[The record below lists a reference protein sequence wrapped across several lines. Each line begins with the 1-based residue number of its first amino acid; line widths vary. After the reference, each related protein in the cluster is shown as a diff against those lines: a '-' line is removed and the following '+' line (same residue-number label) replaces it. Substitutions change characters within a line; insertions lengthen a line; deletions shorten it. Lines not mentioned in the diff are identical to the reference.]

1 MDRLRNKQVKK
12 VKLAAIAKNEAAYL
26 CEWIFHHL
34 YFGFDR
40 IEIHYNGCTDNTEEL
55 ATLVSEYP
63 VSFVCADGIFRQSTG
78 SPQIAVYQK
87 VLRKSRQEGYDAVL
101 FLDIDEFWTPVDL
114 TSTIKEIIGS
124 ITFFDTLSFQWKN
137 KQEQQESFAPAIQ
150 QQISVQHAP
159 QIKTLYK
166 TYLKPKEMNAH
177 GTLED
182 GLVHRFENGEVTQF
196 TNEQK
201 SRVSI
206 SHNPSN
212 AFILHRKERSEI
224 EYIASLMRGRP
235 IKTKNENI
243 ILKDN
248 RRGFSSDIEAC
259 TYSFSSPS
267 FKNYREFL
275 LSKQSIELNAFQKL
289 AREHVSKSYQSVFKL
304 IENPT
309 LEQKR
314 LFKKLL
320 QGVRDENV
328 KGIMAKW

>member
-1 MDRLRNKQVKK
+1 MARLRNKQVEK

-40 IEIHYNGCTDNTEEL
+40 IEIHYNGCTDNTQEL
-55 ATLVSEYP
+55 APLMREYP
-63 VSFVCADGIFRQSTG
+63 VSFVCADSIFGQSSG

-114 TSTIKEIIGS
+114 TSSIKEIIDGIS
-124 ITFFDTLSFQWKN
+124 FFDTLSFQWKN
-137 KQEQQESFAPAIQ
+137 KQEQQEMFAPAMQ

-177 GTLED
+177 CMLD
-182 GLVHRFENGEVTQF
+182 NGLVHRFENGQVTQF
-196 TNEQK
+196 INEQK

-206 SHNPSN
+206 SHYPSN
-212 AFILHRKERSEI
+212 AFILHRKERSER
-224 EYIASLMRGRP
+224 EYIASLIRGRP
-235 IKTKNENI
+235 IKTNNENV

-248 RRGFSSDIEAC
+248 RRGFPSDIKAS
-259 TYSFSSPS
+259 TYCFPSPS

-275 LSKQSIELNAFQKL
+275 LSKQSIEMDAFQKL
-289 AREHVSKSYQSVFKL
+289 AQDNVSKAYQSVFKL
-304 IENPT
+304 IEIPT

-320 QGVRDENV
+320 HGVNDENV
-328 KGIMAKW
+328 RGIMANW